1 MMTENELREVLGEE
15 LFDRLSQDDKALIL
29 NTAGKFN
36 FNIEGEIPNK
46 PFCPQPF
53 YVIDKEL
60 GELVTYPTGMV
71 AINTFIEDGD
81 VHITRENLYFGID
94 CYGELLILNRLGKWI
109 LAPEKYIYVFNSDYW
124 T

>member
-15 LFDRLSQDDKALIL
+15 LFDRLSQDDKELLL

-60 GELVTYPTGMV
+60 GEVVTHPSSMDEIEELQAV
-71 AINTFIEDGD
+71 APNGTHFA
-81 VHITRENLYFGID
+81 ID
-94 CYGELLILNRLGKWI
+94 CYGQLLILDGLGNWMF
-109 LAPEKYIYVFNSDYW
+109 APEKYIYVFNSDYW

>member
-1 MMTENELREVLGEE
+1 MTENELREMLGDE
-15 LFDRLSQDDKALIL
+15 LFNGLSKDDKELIL

-36 FNIEGEIPNK
+36 FDIWHTRADK
-46 PFCPQPF
+46 PHSPQPF